1 MITQEADSEILMRKN
16 KTGEDH
22 VTDADSPLL
31 RSQDLLL
38 ASLLD
43 LEQRIAKE
51 TLRDRLALPC
61 HDLSND

>member
-51 TLRDRLALPC
+51 TLRDRLALPS

>member
-1 MITQEADSEILMRKN
+1 MRKN
-16 KTGEDH
+16 TTGADH

-43 LEQRIAKE
+43 LEQRIAME
-51 TLRDRLALPC
+51 TLRDRLAMPS
-61 HDLSND
+61 HDLSSD

>member
-1 MITQEADSEILMRKN
+1 MRKN
-16 KTGEDH
+16 KTREDH

>member
-43 LEQRIAKE
+43 LEQRIAME
-51 TLRDRLALPC
+51 TLRDILAMPS